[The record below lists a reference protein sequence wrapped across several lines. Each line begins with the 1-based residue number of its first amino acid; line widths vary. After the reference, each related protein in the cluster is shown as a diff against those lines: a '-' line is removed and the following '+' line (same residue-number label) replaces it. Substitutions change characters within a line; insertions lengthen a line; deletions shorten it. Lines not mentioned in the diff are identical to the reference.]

1 MELADNITNIRQ
13 TLSKTIDEQISTL
26 SEEEILNHLSLS
38 PTPEEFPVENIF
50 QDLEREIRAMI
61 LDLEE
66 KVNFLFYRLGN
77 LYSQIS

>member
-26 SEEEILNHLSLS
+26 SEEEILNHLALS
-38 PTPEEFPVENIF
+38 PPPEEFPVENIF

-66 KVNFLFYRLGN
+66 KVNFLF
-77 LYSQIS
+77 